1 VSAGGEG
8 TDEVLRVILPEKVE
22 VPTGFETIGHI
33 AHLNL
38 REAHLP
44 FKQVIGQVILD
55 KNPRLRTVVNKTS
68 SISNKFRVFP
78 MELLAG
84 VEDYVAELR
93 QQGVVFRF
101 DFARVYWNSR
111 LDTEHVRMVNMFKP
125 NDRICTAKLRRGE
138 GGRAC
143 MFMCSDGVDA
153 CACVVSRNGAGGAWG
168 RGRGESNEQVT

>member
-1 VSAGGEG
+1 MQNFKHKCCVSAGGG
-8 TDEVLRVILPEKVE
+8 RTDEVLRVILPEKVE

-101 DFARVYWNSR
+101 DFSRVYWNSR
-111 LDTEHVRMVNMFKP
+111 LDTEHVRMVSMFKP
-125 NDRICTAKLRRGE
+125 NDRICTAHRGRTR
-138 GGRAC
+138 GRHSVA
-143 MFMCSDGVDA
+143 MMMRSENV
-153 CACVVSRNGAGGAWG
+153 VVSFNLMPAR
-168 RGRGESNEQVT
+168 S